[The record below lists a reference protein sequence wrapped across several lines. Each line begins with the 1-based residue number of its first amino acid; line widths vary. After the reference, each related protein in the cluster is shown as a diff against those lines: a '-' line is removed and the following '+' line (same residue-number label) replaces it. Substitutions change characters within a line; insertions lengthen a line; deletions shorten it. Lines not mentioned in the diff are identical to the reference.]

1 MERREKGRR
10 SKWNEN
16 ENIGRTTLYSV
27 YHVVA
32 GLGELPMVMCPDLF
46 KLRLDSFES
55 ESTLT

>member
-27 YHVVA
+27 YCVVA
-32 GLGELPMVMCPDLF
+32 GLGELPIVMCPDLF
-46 KLRLDSFES
+46 KLRLDSLES
-55 ESTLT
+55 E

>member
-16 ENIGRTTLYSV
+16 ENIGQTTHYSV
-27 YHVVA
+27 YCVVA
-32 GLGELPMVMCPDLF
+32 RLGELPIVMCPDLF
-46 KLRLDSFES
+46 KLLLDSFES